1 MFLVEKSNIQ
11 QEPAEKNI
19 SQILLCF
26 KCFFS
31 KRHPTYSKNLQKKV
45 SHKSYF
51 VSNVLFLAQDIHIK
65 QELMKIQANFTRS
78 RFQSVYIQDPKCA
91 IYLLPINFF
100 SLRTCTQALSRTNRD
115 TFKIRLSIKN
125 FVFKIYTSKKEFS
138 RFLSDLL
145 EFHHPWPFGLHFV
158 QPFEPL

>member
-45 SHKSYF
+45 SHESYF

-100 SLRTCTQALSRTNRD
+100 LTSYMYPG
-115 TFKIRLSIKN
+115 SIKN
-125 FVFKIYTSKKEFS
+125 KSRHIQDPIVNQELCFQNLYIKK
-138 RFLSDLL
+138 RI
-145 EFHHPWPFGLHFV
+145 
-158 QPFEPL
+158 

>member
-11 QEPAEKNI
+11 QEPAEKI
-19 SQILLCF
+19 SHKSYF
-26 KCFFS
+26 VSNVFFS

-45 SHKSYF
+45 SHKSF

-100 SLRTCTQALSRTNRD
+100 SLRTCTQTLSRTNRD

-138 RFLSDLL
+138 
-145 EFHHPWPFGLHFV
+145 
-158 QPFEPL
+158 